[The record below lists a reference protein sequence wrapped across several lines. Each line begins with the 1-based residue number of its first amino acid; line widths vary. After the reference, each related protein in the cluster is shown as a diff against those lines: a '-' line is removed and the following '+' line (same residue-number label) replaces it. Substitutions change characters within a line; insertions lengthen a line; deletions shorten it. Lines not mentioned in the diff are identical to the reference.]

1 MARRAA
7 AKQPLATST
16 GKEWVMK
23 LKFWLRWAERDLRQ
37 RWLQVG
43 AIALIIALGTGI
55 YAGLGS
61 MESWRIDSLDESY
74 GMLNMYDLRLSM
86 TPGSSLPQAEAVDL
100 LSQVAGITAVEPR
113 LLLDTQ
119 VEVVGS
125 EPEILVVGQIM
136 GAETRDGGPH
146 VNQTHIEAGRG
157 LSAADSSQALLEF
170 KFASHHNL
178 ETGAQLLLGG
188 GLEVEVVGLGQMPE
202 YFLVTP
208 PGGFQFVMGE
218 ASFAAVVLPLAT
230 VQTHYQQPGQI
241 NDLLFLLEDQ
251 ADRAAVQLAIEET
264 MADSFPGAGITINT
278 REEDP
283 VHNLLYSDAVEDQVM
298 LNFFA
303 IILLIGAS
311 LAAFNLAGRIVE
323 SQRRQIGISMALGVP
338 RSWIAVR
345 PLLMGLQ
352 IAFLGMLLGLALGLL
367 FGRWLGDLTMELAP
381 LPYWSETI
389 LHWSSFLLAAMLGI
403 LLPVLATLIPVW
415 QAVHMPPL
423 EAIHGHLIARSSGLN
438 RWLKGV
444 RLPGNTFSQ
453 MPLKNVLRSVRRSG
467 LMILGI
473 VTAVILLTLFLGL
486 LDTFV
491 ATLNQA
497 ETALLHRSP
506 HRLTVNLT
514 TFYPTDYPQVEN
526 IAGLTTE
533 DGRPLFAEVEK
544 GLLLFGRLRAE
555 GADVEEAV
563 ATALEYF
570 DPDSPIWTPALT
582 AGTLSNN
589 GDRDMVALV
598 ISQKMAEDWGLAV
611 GDTAVLEHP
620 RREGLMG
627 VKLVESQ
634 ATITGIHDN
643 PIRSLSFVDRTQAPF
658 TGLEIATNILTVIP
672 HTDIEPEL
680 VRRTLFAQPGVAS
693 VQTVAEIVTV
703 FDEALE
709 LVTAMLRV
717 IQGVV
722 VVLAFL
728 IAYNATSINIDDRK
742 REIAAMFA
750 FGLRPRTVLRVQMGE
765 NLLLGA
771 AGTLIG
777 LALGYL
783 MLHQFM
789 AARMESM
796 FENLGLVVSVAP
808 FTMALIIL
816 LCTGVVALTPL
827 VNFRRLQRINIPDT
841 LRVME

>member
-1 MARRAA
+1 
-7 AKQPLATST
+7 
-16 GKEWVMK
+16 MK
-23 LKFWLRWAERDLRQ
+23 LKFWLRWAARDLRQ

-61 MESWRIDSLDESY
+61 MESWRIDSMDESY
-74 GMLNMYDLRLSM
+74 GRLKMYDLRLSL
-86 TPGSSLPQAEAVDL
+86 TPGSSLPQAEAVEL
-100 LSQVAGITAVEPR
+100 LSQVPGVTAVEPR

-125 EPEILVVGQIM
+125 DPEILVVGQIM
-136 GAETRDGGPH
+136 GVETRDGGPH
-146 VNQTHIEAGRG
+146 VNQVHIEAGRG
-157 LSAADSSQALLEF
+157 LSVADSSQALLEF
-170 KFASHHNL
+170 KFARHHDL

-188 GLEVEVVGLGQMPE
+188 GLEVEVVGLGQLPE
-202 YFLVTP
+202 YFVVMP
-208 PGGFQFVMGE
+208 AGEFGFFMGE
-218 ASFAAVVLPLAT
+218 ASFAAVVLPLVA
-230 VQTHYQQPGQI
+230 VQSYYQQAEQI
-241 NDLLFLLEDQ
+241 NDLLFLLDEQ
-251 ADRAAVQLAIEET
+251 ADRAAVQAAIEDT
-264 MADSFPGAGITINT
+264 VTGSFPGVGITIST

-303 IILLIGAS
+303 IILLVGAS

-338 RSWIAVR
+338 QSWIAVR

-381 LPYWSETI
+381 LPYWSGTI
-389 LHWSSFLLAAMLGI
+389 LHWSSFLLAALLGI

-415 QAVHMPPL
+415 QAARMPPL
-423 EAIHGHLIARSSGLN
+423 EAIHGHLIARDSGLN

-467 LMILGI
+467 LMILGLA
-473 VTAVILLTLFLGL
+473 TAVILLTLFLGL
-486 LDTFV
+486 LDTLV

-506 HRLTVNLT
+506 NRLTVNLA
-514 TFYPTDYPQVEN
+514 TFYPTDHPQVEN
-526 IAGLTTE
+526 IAFLTSE

-544 GLLLFGRLRAE
+544 GLLLAGRLRAD
-555 GADVEEAV
+555 GSAADEAIV
-563 ATALEYF
+563 TTLEYF
-570 DPDSPIWTPALT
+570 DPDSPIWTPQLI
-582 AGTLSNN
+582 AGELHHAGQQAAGQETISLI
-589 GDRDMVALV
+589 

-627 VKLVESQ
+627 VNLVESR

-643 PIRSLSFVDRTQAPF
+643 PIRGLSYVDRTQEPF
-658 TGLEIATNILTVIP
+658 TGLEIATNILTAIP
-672 HTDIEPEL
+672 HTGIEPQL
-680 VRRTLFAQPGVAS
+680 ARRILFAQPGVAS
-693 VQTVAEIVTV
+693 VQPVAEIVNV

-709 LVTAMLRV
+709 LLTAMLRV

-722 VVLAFL
+722 VLLAFL

-742 REIAAMFA
+742 REIATMFA
-750 FGLRPRTVLRVQMGE
+750 FGLRPRTVLWVQMGE
-765 NLLLGA
+765 NLLLGT
-771 AGTLIG
+771 AGTAIG

-789 AARMESM
+789 ATRMESM

-808 FTMALIIL
+808 LTMVLIVL
-816 LCTGVVALTPL
+816 LGAGVVALTPL
-827 VNFRRLQRINIPDT
+827 VNFRRLQRINIPNT

>member
-1 MARRAA
+1 
-7 AKQPLATST
+7 
-16 GKEWVMK
+16 MK
-23 LKFWLRWAERDLRQ
+23 LKFWLRWAGRDLRQ
-37 RWLQVG
+37 RWLQVI

-61 MESWRIDSLDESY
+61 MESWRIDSMDESY
-74 GMLNMYDLRLSM
+74 GLLNMYDLRLSL
-86 TPGSSLPQAEAVDL
+86 TPGSSLPQAEAVEM
-100 LSQVAGITAVEPR
+100 LSQVPGVTAVEPR

-125 EPEILVVGQIM
+125 DPEILVVGQIM
-136 GAETRDGGPH
+136 GVETRDGGPH
-146 VNQTHIEAGRG
+146 VNQVHIEAGRG

-170 KFASHHNL
+170 KFARHHDL

-188 GLEVEVVGLGQMPE
+188 GLEVEVVGLGQLPE
-202 YFLVTP
+202 YFVVMP
-208 PGGFQFVMGE
+208 AGEFGFFMGE
-218 ASFAAVVLPLAT
+218 ASFAAVVLPLAA
-230 VQTHYQQPGQI
+230 VQSHYQQAGQI
-241 NDLLFLLEDQ
+241 NDLLFLLDEQ
-251 ADRAAVQLAIEET
+251 ADRAAVQAAIEDAVT
-264 MADSFPGAGITINT
+264 RSFPGVGITIST

-303 IILLIGAS
+303 IILLVGAS

-381 LPYWSETI
+381 LPYWSGTI
-389 LHWSSFLLAAMLGI
+389 LHWSSFLLAALLGI
-403 LLPVLATLIPVW
+403 LLPLLATLIPVW
-415 QAVHMPPL
+415 QAVRMPPL

-444 RLPGNTFSQ
+444 QLPGNTFSQ

-467 LMILGI
+467 LMILGLA
-473 VTAVILLTLFLGL
+473 TAVILLTLFLGL
-486 LDTFV
+486 LDTLV

-506 HRLTVNLT
+506 DRLTVNLT
-514 TFYPTDYPQVEN
+514 TFYPINHPQVEN
-526 IAGLTTE
+526 IAALTTE

-544 GLLLFGRLRAE
+544 GLLLVGRLRAE
-555 GADVEEAV
+555 GADAEEAV
-563 ATALEYF
+563 ATTLEYF
-570 DPDSPIWTPALT
+570 DPDSPIWTPKLV
-582 AGTLSNN
+582 AGKLNNN
-589 GDRDMVALV
+589 GDQDTVALV

-620 RREGLMG
+620 RREGLLG

-634 ATITGIHDN
+634 VTIIGIHDN
-643 PIRSLSFVDRTQAPF
+643 PIRPLSYVDRTQAPF
-658 TGLEIATNILTVIP
+658 TGLEIATNTLTAIP
-672 HTDIEPEL
+672 LPGIEPEL
-680 VRRTLFAQPGVAS
+680 ARRILFAQPGVAS
-693 VQTVAEIVTV
+693 VQPVAEIVNV

-709 LVTAMLRV
+709 LLTAMLRV

-722 VVLAFL
+722 VLLAFL

-742 REIAAMFA
+742 REIATMFA
-750 FGLRPRTVLRVQMGE
+750 FGVRPRTVLWVQMGE

-771 AGTLIG
+771 AGTAVG

-789 AARMESM
+789 ATRMESM

-808 FTMALIIL
+808 LTMLLIIL
-816 LCTGVVALTPL
+816 LGAGVVALTPL

>member
-1 MARRAA
+1 
-7 AKQPLATST
+7 
-16 GKEWVMK
+16 MK
-23 LKFWLRWAERDLRQ
+23 LKFWLRWAGRDLRQ
-37 RWLQVG
+37 RWLQVV

-61 MESWRIDSLDESY
+61 MESWRIDSMDESY
-74 GMLNMYDLRLSM
+74 GRLKMYDLRLSL
-86 TPGSSLPQAEAVDL
+86 TPGSSLPQAEAVEL
-100 LSQVAGITAVEPR
+100 LSQVPGVTAVEPR

-125 EPEILVVGQIM
+125 DPEILVVGQIM
-136 GAETRDGGPH
+136 GVETRDGGPH
-146 VNQTHIEAGRG
+146 VNQVHIEAGRG
-157 LSAADSSQALLEF
+157 LSVADSSQALLEF
-170 KFASHHNL
+170 KFARHHDL

-188 GLEVEVVGLGQMPE
+188 GLEVEVVGLGQLPE
-202 YFLVTP
+202 YFVVMP
-208 PGGFQFVMGE
+208 AGEFGFFMGE
-218 ASFAAVVLPLAT
+218 ASFAAVVLPLAA
-230 VQTHYQQPGQI
+230 VQSYYQQAEQI
-241 NDLLFLLEDQ
+241 NDLLFLLDEQ
-251 ADRAAVQLAIEET
+251 ADRAAVQAAIEDT
-264 MADSFPGAGITINT
+264 VTGSFPGVGITIST

-303 IILLIGAS
+303 IILLVGAS

-338 RSWIAVR
+338 QSWIAVR

-381 LPYWSETI
+381 LPYWSGTI
-389 LHWSSFLLAAMLGI
+389 LHWSSFLLAALLGI

-415 QAVHMPPL
+415 QAARMPPL
-423 EAIHGHLIARSSGLN
+423 EAIHGHLIARDSGLN

-467 LMILGI
+467 LMILGLA
-473 VTAVILLTLFLGL
+473 TAVILLTLFLGL
-486 LDTFV
+486 LDTLV

-506 HRLTVNLT
+506 DRLTVNLT
-514 TFYPTDYPQVEN
+514 TFYPTDHPQVEN
-526 IAGLTTE
+526 IAALTTE

-544 GLLLFGRLRAE
+544 GLLLAGRLRAD
-555 GADVEEAV
+555 GSAADEAIV
-563 ATALEYF
+563 TTLEYF
-570 DPDSPIWTPALT
+570 DPDSPIWTPQLI
-582 AGTLSNN
+582 AGELHHAGQQAASQETISLI
-589 GDRDMVALV
+589 

-627 VKLVESQ
+627 VNLVESR

-643 PIRSLSFVDRTQAPF
+643 PIRGLSYVDRTQEPF
-658 TGLEIATNILTVIP
+658 TGLEIATNILTAIP
-672 HTDIEPEL
+672 HTGIEPQL
-680 VRRTLFAQPGVAS
+680 ARRILFAQPGVAS
-693 VQTVAEIVTV
+693 VQPVAEIVNV

-709 LVTAMLRV
+709 LLTAMLRV

-722 VVLAFL
+722 VLLAFL

-742 REIAAMFA
+742 REIATMFA
-750 FGLRPRTVLRVQMGE
+750 FGLRPRTVLWVQMGE
-765 NLLLGA
+765 NLLLGT
-771 AGTLIG
+771 AGTAIG

-789 AARMESM
+789 ATRMESM

-808 FTMALIIL
+808 LTMVLIVL
-816 LCTGVVALTPL
+816 LGAGVVALTPL
-827 VNFRRLQRINIPDT
+827 VNFRRLQRINIPNT